1 MIRTRP
7 VTSSSP
13 VVSSTTNNAAN
24 ERIVI
29 EPKRSKAAKEYIYNR
44 IEDREKNQIL
54 IFVDNESRR
63 SDALMRILE
72 DDTFAKTKI
81 VVENVDRF
89 KPHDSHALEDELIKL
104 TKQPS
109 FPYVWANGT
118 YLGGNHQTKRAL
130 KNGDLEFYLG
140 I

>member
-1 MIRTRP
+1 M
-7 VTSSSP
+7 
-13 VVSSTTNNAAN
+13 
-24 ERIVI
+24 
-29 EPKRSKAAKEYIYNR
+29 K
-44 IEDREKNQIL
+44 IL
-54 IFVDNESRR
+54 Q
-63 SDALMRILE
+63 
-72 DDTFAKTKI
+72 DDTFATTKI

-89 KPHDSHALEDELIKL
+89 KPQDAYALQDGLVKL

-118 YLGGNHQTKRAL
+118 YLGGNSQTKRAL